1 MGSSLSSY
9 AVREYFIDTQLQRYV
24 SEGTELVVVIGND
37 HITDR
42 VIMHVNVIRKDG
54 KMVQL
59 SSELTLD
66 KNSWPI
72 PSEELITQLMMVG

>member
-9 AVREYFIDTQLQRYV
+9 AVREYFVDTQLKQYV

-37 HITDR
+37 DAKDQI
-42 VIMHVNVIRKDG
+42 IIHVNVIRKDG

-66 KNSWPI
+66 KNNWPR
-72 PSEELITQLMMVG
+72 PSKELIAQLMMVG

>member
-1 MGSSLSSY
+1 MRSSLSSY

-24 SEGTELVVVIGND
+24 SKGTELVVVIGTNPA
-37 HITDR
+37 TGLMN
-42 VIMHVNVIRKDG
+42 MHVNVIRSDG

-59 SSELTLD
+59 QSDLKLD
-66 KNSWPI
+66 KNDWPR